1 MSISVAKIQNAFD
14 YLFKS
19 LHNPAFAKSFGF
31 QHWNERELLPLVRA
45 YLLGCFR
52 QHMEPEC
59 WRDLPGSPSGWGV
72 LDFIIG
78 DIAVEL
84 AVRPRDKAK
93 ARVSRLQ
100 NKNEVRKLMK
110 HKGRGL
116 LVLFDF
122 SSAPLTEEE
131 VNSFRENLPRL
142 GKGHRRSPFQLS
154 YFYRTNTR
162 PRRLEAQHMRIR
174 V

>member
-1 MSISVAKIQNAFD
+1 MKA
-14 YLFKS
+14 
-19 LHNPAFAKSFGF
+19 
-31 QHWNERELLPLVRA
+31 
-45 YLLGCFR
+45 
-52 QHMEPEC
+52 EC
-59 WRDLPGSPSGWGV
+59 GSDLPGSPSGRGV

-84 AVRPRDKAK
+84 AVRPRDMAK
-93 ARVSRLQ
+93 DRVSRFQ
-100 NKNEVRKLMK
+100 NQNEVKKLMK
-110 HKGRGL
+110 YNGRGL

-162 PRRLEAQHMRIR
+162 PRRMEAQHMRIR